1 MDPVWG
7 ASRKSTRVQGDIIA
21 PGSGG
26 SKLVQLQ
33 RQSSGIGS
41 GLPTLSTNSLSSI
54 SSGPLS
60 SSSLN
65 SHSANL
71 HGSGITQPGLSAFLT
86 GPSALDSLELNS
98 HSNTSGTGSR
108 INSDYG
114 ITGSGG
120 LGSRNALLS
129 GGIGSAGVSGYIGST
144 GGGGGTASGGG
155 GAGGVGQASAH
166 TAGSS
171 LNSGNGSS
179 VVASSEIH
187 PLHFNW
193 VFWFMHRPPGSKIVN
208 YESAM
213 KKIATFGSVED
224 FWAVYSHLRR
234 PHELP
239 NVSDYHMF
247 RQGVRPVWEDAANI
261 NGGKWIVRL
270 KKGLASRYWENLI
283 MAVIGDQFDVGSEIC
298 GIVLSIRGA
307 EDILSIWNQSSQGGR
322 TNLKIRDTMKRV
334 LSLPAD
340 TIMEYK
346 THNDALKDNSS
357 FRNTDVFR

>member
-1 MDPVWG
+1 MDSVWG
-7 ASRKSTRVQGDIIA
+7 APRKSTRMQGDSNA

-41 GLPTLSTNSLSSI
+41 GLPTLSTSSLSSI

-60 SSSLN
+60 SSSLS
-65 SHSANL
+65 SHSHSI
-71 HGSGITQPGLSAFLT
+71 HGSGMTQPGLSAFLT
-86 GPSALDSLELNS
+86 GPSTLDSLEFTGS
-98 HSNTSGTGSR
+98 SNTGAGSR

-114 ITGSGG
+114 VAGG
-120 LGSRNALLS
+120 HGSRSALLS
-129 GGIGSAGVSGYIGST
+129 GGGTSASSAYTGSAGSGGGQVHAHTIGSANQT
-144 GGGGGTASGGG
+144 
-155 GAGGVGQASAH
+155 
-166 TAGSS
+166 
-171 LNSGNGSS
+171 
-179 VVASSEIH
+179 SSEIH

-193 VFWFMHRPPGSKIVN
+193 VFWFMHRPPGSKVVN

-234 PHELP
+234 PHDLP
-239 NVSDYHMF
+239 NVSDYHLF
-247 RQGVRPVWEDAANI
+247 RQGVRPVWEDPANI

-270 KKGLASRYWENLI
+270 KKGLASRYWENLV

-334 LSLPAD
+334 LNLPAD

-346 THNDALKDNSS
+346 THNDALKDNTS